1 MARPFPLTAPTLS
14 AAALLL
20 AATLLAP
27 GCAPRAANRPA
38 EKLTSVQL
46 FETGQYSAAYE
57 QSTQEAQ
64 KLTGTPRAEAS
75 LIAGLSA
82 QALNKNAEAV
92 RWLKP
97 LADGTD
103 PVLVGKSNA
112 ALGLIAQERGE
123 HEAAARH
130 LLIAG
135 EKLQGDEAARSS
147 MYAGDSLNALG
158 KHDDA
163 KAAYTRAQQQVAN
176 DSGLRIMIGDRLR
189 GVVPGKVAGTASPG
203 SGASPQV
210 LTVQVGA
217 WSNPTTAKR
226 QAEKLTDKSQVRIV
240 NIIKNGQRL
249 YAVRVGHFSSREAAE
264 QVRKVIGGSAVVT
277 VASGE

>member
-1 MARPFPLTAPTLS
+1 MTRFANLAAWTLTAATAITMP
-14 AAALLL
+14 L
-20 AATLLAP
+20 ASCASRGGAP
-27 GCAPRAANRPA
+27 SQERLGY
-38 EKLTSVQL
+38 VQL
-46 FETGQYSAAYE
+46 FETGQYTAAYE
-57 QSTQEAQ
+57 QASREAE
-64 KLTGTPRAEAS
+64 KSTGTPKNEAS

-97 LADGTD
+97 LSTGTD

-123 HEAAARH
+123 HEQAAQH

-147 MYAGDSLNALG
+147 MYAGDSLSVLG
-158 KHDDA
+158 KHDEA
-163 KAAYTRAQQQVAN
+163 TAAYTRAQQQVVN
-176 DSGLRIMIGDRLR
+176 DGGLRIMVGDRLR
-189 GVVPGKVAGTASPG
+189 GVVPTKVATAPRQAPVAPS
-203 SGASPQV
+203 S

-217 WSNPTTAKR
+217 WSNIATAQH
-226 QAEKLTDKSQVRIV
+226 QAQKVASKGQVRIV
-240 NIIKNGQRL
+240 PILKDGHRL
-249 YAVRVGHFSSREAAE
+249 YAVRVGRFSSREAAE
-264 QVRKVIGGSAVVT
+264 QVKTVIGGSAVVT